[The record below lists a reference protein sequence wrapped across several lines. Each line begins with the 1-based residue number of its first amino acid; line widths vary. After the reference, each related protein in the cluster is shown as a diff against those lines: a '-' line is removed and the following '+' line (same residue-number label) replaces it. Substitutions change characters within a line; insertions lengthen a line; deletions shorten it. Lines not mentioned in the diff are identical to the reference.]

1 VVYVPGQTVKQKI
14 FLNLNIKTM
23 TKTELIVSLILKDF
37 FYYVAIFLILY
48 YIYQMDKKG
57 REAIRDKNKID

>member
-1 VVYVPGQTVKQKI
+1 MSKK
-14 FLNLNIKTM
+14 
-23 TKTELIVSLILKDF
+23 ELILSLILKDF

-57 REAIRDKNKID
+57 RQAIRDKNKID